1 MEPPQLRFSQTGL
14 RSPLRLPSSWSS
26 SRSRP
31 GRVLGLEQM
40 LNDSGL
46 LVAYAFRALPLTSI
60 AKGRV
65 RASSGRVGTNET
77 LVVLSKSF
85 GPGQPLPVQGH
96 VGATCRQREVPG
108 QHSRA
113 HRDV

>member
-1 MEPPQLRFSQTGL
+1 
-14 RSPLRLPSSWSS
+14 
-26 SRSRP
+26 
-31 GRVLGLEQM
+31 M

-65 RASSGRVGTNET
+65 RASSGRGELYHGFLLLEYFPGSHKLSGKVGTNET